1 MQVNNS
7 VQIASRNVIKKSNI
21 AFRANS
27 TTNAREMFDEYSPKK
42 LPENK
47 AIKIVRRPGAVNL
60 LNILTIPFGIFGIST
75 KNAYKLVDID
85 PNNLSQKEQ
94 KLIRTGKMIDFVPAG
109 YHIENDKVV
118 KNK

>member
-1 MQVNNS
+1 MKISNSIQVNTLNK
-7 VQIASRNVIKKSNI
+7 INNLNPTFKG
-21 AFRANS
+21 NS
-27 TTNAREMFDEYSPKK
+27 TTNAKEMFDEYSPKK

-47 AIKIVRRPGAVNL
+47 AIQITRRPGVANL

-75 KNAYKLVDID
+75 GSAYKLVDID
-85 PNNLSQKEQ
+85 PNNLSKKEQ

-109 YHIENDKVV
+109 YHIKNDKVV